1 MLVLKG
7 VHPWKLTWLFKKK
20 WFWKRLSF
28 QRFGDLLVSGVQP
41 LVFGS
46 EIHVAT
52 FEQRPP
58 FVKGRYLPS
67 QNMWKYPLDSVNF
80 ESMIG
85 IILQNFIPPLRTKSS
100 LVTVPSFHHLPS
112 VQPTS
117 YRSYAGNAID
127 FAWKSFLA
135 CCKTSLKLQSLSDHV
150 GRVKFGVSPVR
161 IQTSM
166 TMTPQLRSDY
176 HVNHLPFVLKLRWG
190 RKTGQILFQFWALTW
205 YRLWS
210 QFWASRYESKT
221 TL

>member
-1 MLVLKG
+1 MLQFRKSCHSLNFTRS
-7 VHPWKLTWLFKKK
+7 WKYAGKSWSRNRNTI
-20 WFWKRLSF
+20 
-28 QRFGDLLVSGVQP
+28 P
-41 LVFGS
+41 LVV
-46 EIHVAT
+46 H
-52 FEQRPP
+52 
-58 FVKGRYLPS
+58 
-67 QNMWKYPLDSVNF
+67 
-80 ESMIG
+80 G

-190 RKTGQILFQFWALTW
+190 RKTGQILFQFWALTG